1 MIFAMHLMYVDLA
14 SQSAIMN
21 YLWTGSRTTPRFPFG
36 ARTAISWTI
45 SLGWENKYAGPC
57 FNQYIPAWLPTRR
70 CKILLE
76 TVPRRQRRLTWWW
89 HGPSG
94 WESNCLTIWLTA
106 ISRVSW
112 SEIEISIIF
121 PCTLSTGKTIQVIS
135 FLSAIMCKRGV
146 IIDRNRRRKHVSRLQ
161 DLTAWKERRELPPA
175 NSQWP
180 TCLIIAPSTV
190 VSNWEREFITVRSDY
205 GPFRSCPN
213 PIKPSGG
220 ISKLVCMLV
229 VAKNGS
235 Q

>member
-1 MIFAMHLMYVDLA
+1 MQVPA
-14 SQSAIMN
+14 SINTFLRDYQREGVKFFWKQ
-21 YLWTGSRTTPRFPFG
+21 YQEGRGGL
-36 ARTAISWTI
+36 
-45 SLGWENKYAGPC
+45 LGDDMGLVGENL
-57 FNQYIPAWLPTRR
+57 I
-70 CKILLE
+70 
-76 TVPRRQRRLTWWW
+76 V
-89 HGPSG
+89 
-94 WESNCLTIWLTA
+94 LTIWLTA